1 MQIKMHSVRFDADEK
16 LIGVI
21 EDKLQKLEQFHDRI
35 ISSEVFMRLE
45 HDSVDRENKV
55 VEIKLN
61 LPGKDLFAKKN
72 SKSFEDAA
80 DQTIE
85 ALRKQLIK
93 HKEKVQDH

>member
-16 LIGVI
+16 LIGLV
-21 EDKLQKLEQFHDRI
+21 EGKLQKLEQFHDRI

-45 HDSVDRENKV
+45 HDSVERENKV

-72 SKSFEDAA
+72 SRSFEDAA

-93 HKEKVQDH
+93 YKEKVQDH